1 MHSKGAAPGLRAKQS
16 GTVRGDVAA
25 GSPCPQSWDPA
36 VARSFRAR
44 TGLTHLGSGLD
55 RDARGDLSFFA
66 GVFVSADLLPFTVLN
81 RLDCLR
87 AEEISALAVSAISI
101 PNRAATSLSSST
113 SADRFCRR

>member
-25 GSPCPQSWDPA
+25 GSPCPQSWVPA

-66 GVFVSADLLPFTVLN
+66 GVFVSEWALMPKV
-81 RLDCLR
+81 
-87 AEEISALAVSAISI
+87 EIVD
-101 PNRAATSLSSST
+101 PVQRAAREL
-113 SADRFCRR
+113 ARRRGIFKSQCSRLGTQNQSYRI